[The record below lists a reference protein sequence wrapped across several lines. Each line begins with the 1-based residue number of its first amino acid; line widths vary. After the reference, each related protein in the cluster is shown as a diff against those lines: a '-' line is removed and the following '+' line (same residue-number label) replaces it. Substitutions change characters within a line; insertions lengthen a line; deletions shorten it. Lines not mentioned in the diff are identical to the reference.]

1 MRHHIK
7 TPPTT
12 NIFDCSANPVLSY
25 SQQIIDKRDMNN
37 YLASSE
43 HAQPP
48 AFQSAGIL
56 FQNGQDVSFSEGQ
69 FIWSLGDVVVQG
81 PGLAI
86 LFSQKHSNMY
96 TINIFIIFPTEEER
110 RKFK

>member
-1 MRHHIK
+1 
-7 TPPTT
+7 
-12 NIFDCSANPVLSY
+12 
-25 SQQIIDKRDMNN
+25 MNN

-56 FQNGQDVSFSEGQ
+56 FQNGQDVSFAEGQ

-81 PGLAI
+81 PGHAI
-86 LFSQKHSNMY
+86 LFFPKNTFQS
-96 TINIFIIFPTEEER
+96 IFLLFFPTEEER

>member
-1 MRHHIK
+1 
-7 TPPTT
+7 
-12 NIFDCSANPVLSY
+12 
-25 SQQIIDKRDMNN
+25 MNN

-56 FQNGQDVSFSEGQ
+56 FQNGQDVSFAEGQ

-81 PGLAI
+81 PGHAI
-86 LFSQKHSNMY
+86 LFFQKTHSNQY
-96 TINIFIIFPTEEER
+96 FYYFFQQKKKEGNSN
-110 RKFK
+110 KKV